1 MRATRKIILLA
12 VTLLLSITLASAEEV
27 TLTLDEAV
35 AIALRDN
42 PDILISTQGVIKA
55 KAQVKEAWSEILPSL
70 NFSASRFI
78 TQNLR
83 PKPYNTT
90 QIYAGLQQMIF
101 SSGRIMNTIKYREYG
116 KEVQQA
122 LLDKTKLDK
131 TLEVKKAFCTLIL
144 ARDLA
149 RINKDIVDNMQQ
161 HLEFLEDRY
170 KSGQASESD
179 TLDVQASL
187 SSVKKEYEI
196 SVNQAESSE
205 SLLKKL
211 LNMEESVTIKPEG
224 EFVYEEM
231 EVVYDKAILE
241 AMSRRPEIKQYEAQ
255 IKANKKAVNVAR
267 AGGLPS
273 IYATWDE
280 YSGDRFLT
288 ETGGSTNKWKNY
300 NVYGFVF
307 SWPVF
312 DGFATKAKIE
322 QAMVDLK
329 EAELTRQKT
338 ARDIAFEVKT
348 SYLSLKDAIFRIES
362 SEADIRLYE
371 NNLST
376 VKDKFQDGITSSL
389 DLSDANLR
397 YQLALFNKEQ
407 ALYDY
412 IIAKSAFEKATGGIY
427 ASAK

>member
-1 MRATRKIILLA
+1 MKKLGIIII
-12 VTLLLSITLASAEEV
+12 TLLLSTTLVSAEEV

-35 AIALRDN
+35 AVALRDN
-42 PDILISTQGVIKA
+42 PDVLISAQGVEKA
-55 KAQVKEAWSEILPSL
+55 KAQVREAWSEVLPSI
-70 NFSASRFI
+70 NFSASRLT

-90 QIYAGLQQMIF
+90 QIYAGMQQILF
-101 SSGRIMNTIKYREYG
+101 SSGRIVNTIKYREFG
-116 KEVQQA
+116 QQVQEA

-131 TLEVKKAFCTLIL
+131 VLEVKKAFCTLIL
-144 ARDLA
+144 ARDLS
-149 RINKDIVDNMQQ
+149 RINKDIVDNMQE
-161 HLEFLEDRY
+161 HLEFLQHRY
-170 KSGQASESD
+170 QNGQASESD

-187 SSVKKEYEI
+187 SSVKKDYEI
-196 SVNQAESSE
+196 SVNQAQSSE

-211 LNMEESVTIKPEG
+211 LNMEESVTIKTDG
-224 EFVYEEM
+224 EFTYEEM
-231 EVVYDKAILE
+231 EVIYDKAILE
-241 AMSRRPEIKQYEAQ
+241 AMSKRPEIRQYEAQ
-255 IKANKKAVNVAR
+255 IKASKKAVNVAR
-267 AGGLPS
+267 SGGLPS
-273 IYATWDE
+273 IYASWDQ
-280 YSGDRFLT
+280 YSGDKFLT
-288 ETGGSTNKWKNY
+288 ETGAATGKWKNY

-329 EAELTRQKT
+329 EAELSRQKT
-338 ARDIAFEVKT
+338 ARDIAFEVKS
-348 SYLSLKDAIFRIES
+348 SYLSLKDAIAKIDS
-362 SEADIRLYE
+362 SQSDIILYK
-371 NNLST
+371 NNLAT
-376 VKDKFQDGITSSL
+376 VKDKFNDGIASSL

-412 IIAKSAFEKATGGIY
+412 IIAKSAFEKATGGTY